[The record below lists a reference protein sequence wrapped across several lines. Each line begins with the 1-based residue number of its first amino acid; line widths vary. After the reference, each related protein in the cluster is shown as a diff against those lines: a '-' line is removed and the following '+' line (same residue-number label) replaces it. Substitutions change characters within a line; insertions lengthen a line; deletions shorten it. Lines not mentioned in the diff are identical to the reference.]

1 MSDVIRRKIEQSRLA
16 QSDGAPGVDRGWRLA
31 LARAARETMG
41 LDLDIRSIALARA
54 GLAEILDV
62 APDHALVVL
71 LDGPKGGLGVLML
84 SPSVTAGFI
93 EMQALGRLQ
102 TQTAPLRKPTRIDA
116 AMVAGVIDRA
126 LSGLDEALAGE
137 ADRVWAGGF
146 RYASWL
152 EDVRPLSLMLE
163 EDAYRLLTAEVALA
177 DSGRTG
183 RVLLVL
189 PAEGR
194 GTAPALP
201 FTDVEQVAPPFGAA
215 LSAQVMQC
223 DCRLDAVVGRI
234 KLSIGQIMAMMPGE
248 VLKLTAAALDNV
260 ALETLDG
267 RRVARARL
275 GQNQG
280 MRAIKILSTEQV
292 PRTTAPGTPPTPTD
306 TPDKSDPA
314 PPEGWR
320 AAG

>member
-41 LDLDIRSIALARA
+41 LDLDVRSIAIARA

-71 LDGPKGGLGVLML
+71 LDGPQGGLGVLML

-102 TQTAPLRKPTRIDA
+102 KQTAPLRKPTRIDA

-152 EDVRPLSLMLE
+152 EDVRPLGLMLE

-189 PAEGR
+189 PDEGR
-194 GTAPALP
+194 GTPPARP
-201 FTDVEQVAPPFGAA
+201 SADAERVAPPFGAA

-234 KLSIGQIMAMMPGE
+234 KLSIGQIMAMTPGE
-248 VLKLTAAALDNV
+248 VLKLTAAAIDNV

-280 MRAIKILSTEQV
+280 MRAIKILSTDQV
-292 PRTTAPGTPPTPTD
+292 PRTTAPSTPPSPADAPD
-306 TPDKSDPA
+306 TADPA